1 MNWASNDE
9 SSLRDQTAALNY
21 TKIRRP
27 WERIMEHI
35 ASFEKAIQEL
45 TETRNRF
52 TRYKAQKRLSYQKRM
67 AVRYAINSIDA
78 ALDEAAWLI
87 QCERENPTQEL

>member
-1 MNWASNDE
+1 
-9 SSLRDQTAALNY
+9 
-21 TKIRRP
+21 
-27 WERIMEHI
+27 MEHI

-67 AVRYAINSIDA
+67 AVKYAINSIDA